1 MKVKQLKFIPLSIQQ
16 YYAQCITAYDRIQ
29 CYKMNYSRKGE
40 FYGETNKT
48 VQLNGITL
56 TDTEYTKPKV
66 DWHYHE
72 NAYFTFILQGNIIEG
87 NKKEIY
93 HCNPGS
99 LLFHNWQEPHYNI
112 KPDGFTRGFHLEID
126 HQWFTDLALNIS
138 HLQGS
143 INISHPDIKLLMYKI
158 FRETK
163 IDDTATNLSIQVLLI
178 EALSRLNQTHLIE
191 ITAKP
196 SWVTIIDEILHDQFA
211 DTITLD
217 YLSQMIN
224 VHPVHLSRDFSRY
237 FHCNLG
243 EYIRRIRI
251 EKALALIS
259 RQKISFTEIAY
270 QCGFFDQSHFTRCF
284 REINGL
290 NPSAYKKIFLQQ

>member
-1 MKVKQLKFIPLSIQQ
+1 
-16 YYAQCITAYDRIQ
+16 
-29 CYKMNYSRKGE
+29 MNYLRKGE

-48 VQLNGITL
+48 IRLNGITL

-93 HCNPGS
+93 NCSPGS

-112 KPDGFTRGFHLEID
+112 KPAGFTRGFHLEIE
-126 HQWFTDLALNIS
+126 HRWFADLASNRNS
-138 HLQGS
+138 LQGS

-163 IDDTATNLSIQVLLI
+163 MDDTVTDLSVQTLLL
-178 EALSRLNQTHLIE
+178 EVLSRLQQIHQTE
-191 ITAKP
+191 TTKKP
-196 SWVTIIDEILHDQFA
+196 GWVYRIDEILHDQFA

-217 YLSQMIN
+217 YLSAMVN
-224 VHPVHLSRDFSRY
+224 VHPVHISRDFQKY
-237 FHCNLG
+237 FYCNLG
-243 EYIRRIRI
+243 EYVRKIRI
-251 EKALALIS
+251 EKALALLFQ
-259 RQKISFTEIAY
+259 QKTPFTEIAY
-270 QCGFFDQSHFTRCF
+270 QCGFFDQSHFIRCF
-284 REINGL
+284 KEINGI
-290 NPSAYKKIFLQQ
+290 NPSVLRKIFLQK